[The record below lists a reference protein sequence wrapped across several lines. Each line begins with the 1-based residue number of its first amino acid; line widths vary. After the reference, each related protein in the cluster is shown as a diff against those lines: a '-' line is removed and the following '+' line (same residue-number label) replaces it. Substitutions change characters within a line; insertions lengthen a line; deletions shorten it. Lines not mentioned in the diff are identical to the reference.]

1 MPTDPESDATDSR
14 GLMMRVK
21 AVLSA
26 FLLLT
31 MWGCGEEVVRMESVP
46 LDKLPAGSMEAA
58 TKALPDVK
66 FNEARKAKFNGQDAF
81 EIRGKDKRGKIR
93 EVEVSTSGQILEIE

>member
-1 MPTDPESDATDSR
+1 MRRATS
-14 GLMMRVK
+14 LL
-21 AVLSA
+21 VL
-26 FLLLT
+26 LLLT
-31 MWGCGEEVVRMESVP
+31 VWGCGDEVQLMETIP
-46 LDKLPAGSMEAA
+46 LDQLPAGSLEAA

-66 FNEARKAKFNGQDAF
+66 FDQARKAKFNGQDAI